1 MDTVNRSIGCLGSSI
16 ITCLFAT
23 LLIWDLSRTGDA
35 HGAGTDGRRGLE
47 LVRDG
52 GPLRISG
59 LIYPNRFN
67 LRTHEGARYHLITWN
82 GGTSDGA
89 LIETEVDDLD
99 FHDALI
105 ELGALPGN
113 NLSMQSWEQRNDRN
127 SISPEKRLEGSALSL
142 KLEWAGGVLF
152 PMEDAFR
159 KVRVTEEA
167 ATGLSEITWTFGGN
181 RDRWFNNIPFSPR
194 PGCLVCLYSC
204 PSGKVGNGELSVA
217 EYERYPTRFE
227 VDTAKLPA
235 DGTEVTVVFEVVRQ
249 RPGND

>member
-1 MDTVNRSIGCLGSSI
+1 MDTDKRLIRCLGSSI
-16 ITCLFAT
+16 IACLFAT
-23 LLIWDLSRTGDA
+23 LLIWDLSGAPQA
-35 HGAGTDGRRGLE
+35 HGAGTEGRRGLE
-47 LVRDG
+47 LVGDG
-52 GPLRISG
+52 GPVRISG
-59 LIYPNRFN
+59 SIYPNRFN
-67 LRTHEGARYHLITWN
+67 LGRHEGARYHLITWN

-113 NLSMQSWEQRNDRN
+113 NLSMQSWDQRHDRN

-142 KLEWAGGVLF
+142 KLEWAGGVLLR
-152 PMEDAFR
+152 MEDAFR
-159 KVRVTEEA
+159 TVRVTEEA
-167 ATGLSEITWTFGGN
+167 AREQSEITWTFGGN

-249 RPGND
+249 RPGNE